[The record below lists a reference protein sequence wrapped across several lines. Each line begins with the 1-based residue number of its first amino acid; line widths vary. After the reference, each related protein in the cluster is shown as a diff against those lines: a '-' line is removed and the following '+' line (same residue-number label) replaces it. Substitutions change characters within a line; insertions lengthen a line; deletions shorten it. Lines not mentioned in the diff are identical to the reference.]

1 MKLSIKYMYT
11 KTLLVDTLAVS
22 YKKKNDGSSILYI
35 ARRSQ
40 TGSCFISFWC
50 RYLQY
55 KSFFFPNIYHSL
67 KKCKRVSHAYKNTH
81 VSEYLI
87 YSNY

>member
-22 YKKKNDGSSILYI
+22 YKKNDGSSILYI

-55 KSFFFPNIYHSL
+55 QSFFSKHIPFF
-67 KKCKRVSHAYKNTH
+67 KTM
-81 VSEYLI
+81 
-87 YSNY
+87 

>member
-11 KTLLVDTLAVS
+11 KTLLVDTLAGS
-22 YKKKNDGSSILYI
+22 NKKKNDGSSILYI

-55 KSFFFPNIYHSL
+55 KSFFFQTYTIL
-67 KKCKRVSHAYKNTH
+67 
-81 VSEYLI
+81 
-87 YSNY
+87 

>member
-22 YKKKNDGSSILYI
+22 YKKNDGSSILYI

-55 KSFFFPNIYHSL
+55 KSFFSKHIPFF
-67 KKCKRVSHAYKNTH
+67 KKM
-81 VSEYLI
+81 
-87 YSNY
+87 